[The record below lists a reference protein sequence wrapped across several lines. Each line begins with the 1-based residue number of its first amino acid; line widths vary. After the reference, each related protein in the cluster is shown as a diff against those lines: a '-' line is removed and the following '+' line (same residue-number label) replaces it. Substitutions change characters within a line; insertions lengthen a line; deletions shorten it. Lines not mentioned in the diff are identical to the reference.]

1 MIEYEDEEKGIKA
14 DLPPQVTNL
23 HNWMKSGTIYQAR
36 QPGGG
41 VATLKGLG
49 DIRVRMPSS

>member
-49 DIRVRMPSS
+49 DIQVRMPSS